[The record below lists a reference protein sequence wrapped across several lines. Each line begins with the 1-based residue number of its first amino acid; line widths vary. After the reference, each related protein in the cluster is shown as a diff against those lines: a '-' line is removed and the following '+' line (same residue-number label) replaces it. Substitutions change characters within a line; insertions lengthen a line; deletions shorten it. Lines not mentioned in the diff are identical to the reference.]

1 MRKKRRIIS
10 IGIIFSLV
18 LTGCSGKTEVP
29 ELIEPVVNNQS
40 FRPVE
45 RGDVGNMVVKLADVV
60 PEEYCHFMKLST
72 KISEICVDVGQ
83 YVEEGTVLAV
93 TDIAEQK
100 ETLEEKSAELTLQ
113 NTLSANNEKIYQ
125 EQLKELNLKKET
137 CKALGDKSGVKE
149 YDTQIAIAE
158 ENQRY
163 DKLLAKHN
171 QTVLQEEIAELK
183 EGIEEA
189 TLKARHAGYVTYVKD
204 LSEIDTVNSMENV
217 VIISDYNELHL
228 ELEDNL
234 TSDFYRKE
242 ISRYDRIYTEIA
254 GKKYTVK
261 PFDYTNAQML
271 AIQSAELYPRIRL
284 DAEGVTSGI
293 KPGDKI
299 PVYFTKD
306 QKQNVLKIGT
316 DSLYN
321 EGDTYFVYVQNGEKK
336 KKREIQIGY
345 MNDLYVEVTDGLEEG
360 EWVLYSS
367 EAVMPDAY
375 ENYAVEKQVY
385 NMEANETGLRGQIAY
400 TKLYAYTQ
408 SEAAT
413 VETLNFAEGDTVA
426 KGDLL
431 CVLDLE
437 TGSAKLR
444 EQQQAISNLK
454 ADYTKSKKE
463 YDAQIA
469 GLEKQIKQ
477 LNKEK
482 ASNSRKM
489 ESSAGSK
496 KETEILHTGKMEEAW
511 QMAAPDTTQAEA
523 EVPESTEET
532 ETTES
537 EPTEDTKTTESE
549 PAEKP
554 NTTESEALTGDKD
567 EQGTKQDTTAEDG
580 AGQNTESN
588 SGQNTGDGADTE
600 NGDDKEPQE
609 EAVSAEQLICEKNI
623 LIYQRDNLTAQYVYD
638 SQILQME
645 YDKLAE
651 GNDGHGKVEV
661 YANQDGILRNVN
673 IYEGKEINP
682 EKDVNL
688 FQICDVT
695 SRKLMVNTKEDYAG
709 AGNEVTLYPK
719 DDKTQ
724 SFTAEIIGN
733 SAVADKVYLSGE
745 DGKIYVTQSRSSQE
759 GNRVYIAVED
769 SQSEEMLK
777 NAEVFYSKARLQN
790 AVVLPG
796 TMVSKEVNK
805 WKPNVTLYYVWRV
818 VDDVLVKQYVTTDES
833 LNTLT
838 ETCILDGL
846 SEGDIV
852 AEQIVEK

>member
-10 IGIIFSLV
+10 IGLIFSLI

-60 PEEYCHFMKLST
+60 PEEYCHFMKQST
-72 KISEICVDVGQ
+72 RISEICVDVGQ

-93 TDIAEQK
+93 TDMTEQK
-100 ETLEEKSAELTLQ
+100 ETLEQKSAELTLQ

-137 CKALGDKSGVKE
+137 CKAQGDKSAVKE
-149 YDTQIAIAE
+149 YDTQIAIAK

-183 EGIEEA
+183 EGIEEG
-189 TLKARHAGYVTYVKD
+189 TIKARHAGYVTYVKD
-204 LSEIDTVNSMENV
+204 LSETDTVNSMENV

-284 DAEGVTSGI
+284 DAEGVTSSMQ
-293 KPGDKI
+293 PGDKV

-336 KKREIQIGY
+336 EKREIQIGY

-360 EWVLYSS
+360 EWVFYSS
-367 EAVMPDAY
+367 EAIMPDAY
-375 ENYAVEKQVY
+375 ENYVVENQVY
-385 NMEANETGLRGQIAY
+385 SMETNETGLRGQIAY

-413 VETLNFAEGDTVA
+413 VESLNFAEGDTVA

-437 TGSAKLR
+437 TGSAKLI

-463 YDAQIA
+463 YDTQIA

-482 ASNSRKM
+482 ASNSRTM

-496 KETEILHTGKMEEAW
+496 NETEILHIGEMEE
-511 QMAAPDTTQAEA
+511 E
-523 EVPESTEET
+523 PE
-532 ETTES
+532 
-537 EPTEDTKTTESE
+537 
-549 PAEKP
+549 
-554 NTTESEALTGDKD
+554 TTESEALTEDKD
-567 EQGTKQDTTAEDG
+567 EQSTKRDTTAEDG
-580 AGQNTESN
+580 TGQNTESN
-588 SGQNTGDGADTE
+588 SGQNTGDGEDTE

-609 EAVSAEQLICEKNI
+609 DAVSAEQLICEKNI

-745 DGKIYVTQSRSSQE
+745 DGKIYVTQSCSSQE

-796 TMVSKEVNK
+796 TMVNKEVNK

>member
-10 IGIIFSLV
+10 IGLIFSLI

-45 RGDVGNMVVKLADVV
+45 RGDVGSMVVKLADVV
-60 PEEYCHFMKLST
+60 PEEYCHFMKQST
-72 KISEICVDVGQ
+72 RISEICVDVGQ

-93 TDIAEQK
+93 TDMAEQK
-100 ETLEEKSAELTLQ
+100 ETLEQKSAELTLQ

-149 YDTQIAIAE
+149 YDTQIAIVK

-183 EGIEEA
+183 EGIEEG
-189 TLKARHAGYVTYVKD
+189 TIKARHAGYVTYVKD
-204 LSEIDTVNSMENV
+204 LSETDTVNSMENV

-234 TSDFYRKE
+234 ISDFYRKE
-242 ISRYDRIYTEIA
+242 ISRYDRIYTEI
-254 GKKYTVK
+254 GGTKYTVK

-284 DAEGVTSGI
+284 DAEGVTSSMQ
-293 KPGDKI
+293 PGDKA

-336 KKREIQIGY
+336 EKREIQIGY

-360 EWVLYSS
+360 EWVFYSS
-367 EAVMPDAY
+367 EAIMPDAY
-375 ENYAVEKQVY
+375 ENYVVEKQVY
-385 NMEANETGLRGQIAY
+385 SMETNETGLRGQIAY

-413 VETLNFAEGDTVA
+413 VESLNFAEGDTVA

-437 TGSAKLR
+437 TGSAKLI

-463 YDAQIA
+463 YDTQIA

-482 ASNSRKM
+482 ASNSRTM

-496 KETEILHTGKMEEAW
+496 NETEILHIGEMEE
-511 QMAAPDTTQAEA
+511 E
-523 EVPESTEET
+523 PE
-532 ETTES
+532 
-537 EPTEDTKTTESE
+537 
-549 PAEKP
+549 
-554 NTTESEALTGDKD
+554 TTESEALTEDKD
-567 EQGTKQDTTAEDG
+567 EQSTKRDTTAEDG
-580 AGQNTESN
+580 TGQNTESN
-588 SGQNTGDGADTE
+588 SGQNTGDGEDTE

-609 EAVSAEQLICEKNI
+609 DAVSAEQLICEKNI

-695 SRKLMVNTKEDYAG
+695 SRKLIVNTKEDYAG

-745 DGKIYVTQSRSSQE
+745 DGKIYVTQSCSSQE

-769 SQSEEMLK
+769 SQSEDMLK

-796 TMVSKEVNK
+796 TMVNKEVNK

-846 SEGDIV
+846 SEGNIV

>member
-18 LTGCSGKTEVP
+18 LTGCGGKTEVP

-93 TDIAEQK
+93 TDMTEQK

-204 LSEIDTVNSMENV
+204 LSETDTVNSMENV

-242 ISRYDRIYTEIA
+242 ISRYDRIYTEIG

-360 EWVLYSS
+360 EWVFYSS

-477 LNKEK
+477 LNKKK
-482 ASNSRKM
+482 ASNSKTM

-496 KETEILHTGKMEEAW
+496 KETEILHTGKMEEVW

-523 EVPESTEET
+523 EVPESTEDTETTELEPTEDT

-537 EPTEDTKTTESE
+537 EPTEE
-549 PAEKP
+549 PK
-554 NTTESEALTGDKD
+554 TTESEALTEDKD
-567 EQGTKQDTTAEDG
+567 EQSTKQDTTAEDG
-580 AGQNTESN
+580 TGQNTESN
-588 SGQNTGDGADTE
+588 PGQNTGDGADTE

-709 AGNEVTLYPK
+709 AGNEATLYPK

-796 TMVSKEVNK
+796 TMVSKEINK